1 LGTDLD
7 RGKLADMTSEIGL
20 GEVMDAARE
29 IVAGRVRGRI
39 AVKV

>member
-1 LGTDLD
+1 
-7 RGKLADMTSEIGL
+7 MTSEIGL